1 MSSVDELWETTSQ
14 GTHEYGSA
22 VTFKA
27 TDSDGVYQYSECQ
40 MITYINQFSRGH
52 MGTTWTGTVN
62 VKSWEAHETQENKQA
77 TGEEDEITEL
87 NDTLQWKLEDG
98 VLTTPHGSYKKPENS
113 SL

>member
-1 MSSVDELWETTSQ
+1 MLFVFVSVFVNLCLCLR
-14 GTHEYGSA
+14 
-22 VTFKA
+22 FA
-27 TDSDGVYQYSECQ
+27 TPPLSLPFSPTIQ
-40 MITYINQFSRGH
+40 ITYINQFSRGH